1 MQPLNRNTI
10 ALALAAM
17 AAIIV
22 ACSSGSATGLKL
34 PPPDTTPVLHDPT
47 VLVRNHTSERAY
59 FYWQSGTT
67 IFGADT
73 LAGFATKCES
83 FSAAP
88 DSAFW
93 LLATDT
99 VSGAWAKFQSNYFDP
114 TTRPA
119 WTADIASQT
128 AIIMAD
134 TTAECT
140 P

>member
-1 MQPLNRNTI
+1 MVKRLF
-10 ALALAAM
+10 LAAILV
-17 AAIIV
+17 AACHNPTAPV
-22 ACSSGSATGLKL
+22 VHQ
-34 PPPDTTPVLHDPT
+34 PPPSDTIPKLKDPT
-47 VLVRNHTSERAY
+47 VLVRNHIGQRVF

-67 IFGADT
+67 LFGADT
-73 LAGFATKCES
+73 IAALGTKCES
-83 FSAAP
+83 FSAVA

-99 VSGAWAKFQSNYFDP
+99 TADGWAKFQSNYFDP

-119 WTADIASQT
+119 WTADVNTQT
-128 AIIMAD
+128 AIVMMD